1 MFLYDCIG
9 LTISNITNKFIN
21 LLYKCNYFINY
32 SQLMRCLDKEYM
44 YEKYCNISIETCNCI
59 QNNILYNNSIYNVNY
74 NILFIYVLISLVIA
88 ICCCKTKKF
97 IIINNSNS
105 NISLQEE
112 DDSTSNMLDSES
124 IDNNYYYVINKNDTL
139 PKYNEIDS
147 EIDREI
153 DSEID
158 NINSDSTQITIV
170 ENCPPKYNE
179 ID

>member
-44 YEKYCNISIETCNCI
+44 YEKYCNITIETCNCI

-74 NILFIYVLISLVIA
+74 NILFIYILISLIIA

-97 IIINNSNS
+97 IIINNSDSDS
-105 NISLQEE
+105 NISLLEE
-112 DDSTSNMLDSES
+112 DDTTSNTLDSES
-124 IDNNYYYVINKNDTL
+124 IDNNNYYVINKNYTL

-147 EIDREI
+147 EID
-153 DSEID
+153 
-158 NINSDSTQITIV
+158 NINSDTTQITIV
-170 ENCPPKYNE
+170 DNRPPKYNE

>member
-1 MFLYDCIG
+1 MFLYNCIG

-44 YEKYCNISIETCNCI
+44 YEKYCNITIETCNCI

-74 NILFIYVLISLVIA
+74 NLLFIYILISLTIA
-88 ICCCKTKKF
+88 ICCCKKKF
-97 IIINNSNS
+97 IIINNSNSNS

-112 DDSTSNMLDSES
+112 DDSTSNILDSET
-124 IDNNYYYVINKNDTL
+124 IDNNNYYVIDKNNTL

-147 EIDREI
+147 EID
-153 DSEID
+153 
-158 NINSDSTQITIV
+158 NINSDTTQITIV
-170 ENCPPKYNE
+170 DNRPPKYNE